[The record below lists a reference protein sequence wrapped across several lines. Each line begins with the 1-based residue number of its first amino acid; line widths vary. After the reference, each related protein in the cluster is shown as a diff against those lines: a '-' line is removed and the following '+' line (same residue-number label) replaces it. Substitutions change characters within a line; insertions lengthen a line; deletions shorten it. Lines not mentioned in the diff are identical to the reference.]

1 MRILFKHANTGPIA
15 VVAPVIATL
24 GLLGIIRSFVGLTWG
39 GEFRTI
45 EAPAS
50 TDGYTVGGTTIPFSA
65 LNALIIL
72 TVSIILIGLA
82 ILFQRTN
89 LGLALRASAF
99 APEIAKLAGI
109 RTARIRTIGWA
120 IAGGV
125 GGVAGMLVTSNNFLS
140 PYSLDLLLVFGF
152 IAAVIGG
159 LESMVGAVIGAL
171 VLGIGLTFILNY
183 VGTSLV
189 FIGGF
194 TVLILVLSISPK
206 FGAVLSAIPGGVL
219 GGVQVALFGM
229 IGLLGAKIWIE
240 SKVNFADSTN
250 LLVAASAVIIGIADI
265 SWTSGDFTFNGIIN
279 ATLVAVIG
287 YRLFHTISK
296 ARGTNAA

>member
-1 MRILFKHANTGPIA
+1 MQKVIETLLIGLTTGSIYALMSLAIVLVWRSTRVVNFAQAGQAMLATYVGFEIASRSGVFWLAVLFAIVAGALVGAGVDYFFMRVLFKHANTGPAA

-24 GLLGIIRSFVGLTWG
+24 GLLGLIRSFVGLTWG
-39 GEFRTI
+39 GEFKTI
-45 EAPAS
+45 KSPVS
-50 TDGYTVGGTTIPFSA
+50 TDGYTVGTTTLPFSA
-65 LNALIIL
+65 LNALIIV
-72 TVSIILIGLA
+72 TVSIILIALA

-89 LGLALRASAF
+89 LGLALRASAY

-109 RTARIRTIGWA
+109 RTARTRTIGWA

-194 TVLILVLSISPK
+194 AVLILVLLVKPDGI
-206 FGAVLSAIPGGVL
+206 
-219 GGVQVALFGM
+219 M
-229 IGLLGAKIWIE
+229 AKG
-240 SKVNFADSTN
+240 KGRRA
-250 LLVAASAVIIGIADI
+250 
-265 SWTSGDFTFNGIIN
+265 
-279 ATLVAVIG
+279 
-287 YRLFHTISK
+287 
-296 ARGTNAA
+296 

>member
-1 MRILFKHANTGPIA
+1 MQKVIDTLLIGLTTGSIYALMSLAIVLVWRSTRVVNFAQAGQAMLATYVGFEIASRSGVFWLAVLFAIVAGALVGAGVDYFFMRVLFKHATSGPAA

-24 GLLGIIRSFVGLTWG
+24 GLLGLIRSFVGLTWG
-39 GEFRTI
+39 GEFKTI
-45 EAPAS
+45 KSPVS
-50 TDGYTVGGTTIPFSA
+50 TDGYTVGSTTLPFSP
-65 LNALIIL
+65 LNTLIII
-72 TVSIILIGLA
+72 TVSIILIALA

-89 LGLALRASAF
+89 LGLALRASAY

-109 RTARIRTIGWA
+109 RTGQTRTIGWA

-183 VGTSLV
+183 VGTSLI

-194 TVLILVLSISPK
+194 TVLILVLLIKPD
-206 FGAVLSAIPGGVL
+206 GI
-219 GGVQVALFGM
+219 M
-229 IGLLGAKIWIE
+229 AKG
-240 SKVNFADSTN
+240 KGRRA
-250 LLVAASAVIIGIADI
+250 
-265 SWTSGDFTFNGIIN
+265 
-279 ATLVAVIG
+279 
-287 YRLFHTISK
+287 
-296 ARGTNAA
+296 

>member
-1 MRILFKHANTGPIA
+1 MQKVIDTLLIGLTTGSIYALMSLAIVLVWRSTRVVNFAQAGQAMLATYVGFEIASRSGVFWLAVLFAIVAGALVGAGVDYFFMRVLFKHATTGPAA

-24 GLLGIIRSFVGLTWG
+24 GLLGLIRSFVGLTWG
-39 GEFRTI
+39 GEFKTI
-45 EAPAS
+45 KSPVS
-50 TDGYTVGGTTIPFSA
+50 TDGYTIGSTTLPFSP
-65 LNALIIL
+65 LNTLIIV
-72 TVSIILIGLA
+72 TVSIILIALA

-89 LGLALRASAF
+89 LGLALRASAY

-109 RTARIRTIGWA
+109 RTARTRTIGWA

-125 GGVAGMLVTSNNFLS
+125 GGVAGMLVTANNFLS

-194 TVLILVLSISPK
+194 TVLILVLLIKPD
-206 FGAVLSAIPGGVL
+206 
-219 GGVQVALFGM
+219 
-229 IGLLGAKIWIE
+229 GLMAKG
-240 SKVNFADSTN
+240 KGRRA
-250 LLVAASAVIIGIADI
+250 
-265 SWTSGDFTFNGIIN
+265 
-279 ATLVAVIG
+279 
-287 YRLFHTISK
+287 
-296 ARGTNAA
+296 

>member
-1 MRILFKHANTGPIA
+1 
-15 VVAPVIATL
+15 
-24 GLLGIIRSFVGLTWG
+24 LLGIIRSFVGLTWG
-39 GEFRTI
+39 GEFKSI

-50 TDGYTVGGTTIPFSA
+50 TDGYTIGDTTIPFSP
-65 LNALIIL
+65 LNALIIV
-72 TVSIILIGLA
+72 TVSIILIALA

-89 LGLALRASAF
+89 LGLALRASAY
-99 APEIAKLAGI
+99 APEIAQLAGI
-109 RTARIRTIGWA
+109 RTARTRTIGWA

-125 GGVAGMLVTSNNFLS
+125 GGVAGMLVTSYNFLT

-194 TVLILVLSISPK
+194 SVLLLVL
-206 FGAVLSAIPGGVL
+206 
-219 GGVQVALFGM
+219 
-229 IGLLGAKIWIE
+229 LLKPDGIMAKG
-240 SKVNFADSTN
+240 KGRRA
-250 LLVAASAVIIGIADI
+250 
-265 SWTSGDFTFNGIIN
+265 
-279 ATLVAVIG
+279 
-287 YRLFHTISK
+287 
-296 ARGTNAA
+296 